1 MRISLKHLIVPSIPL
16 AVLLVGCCYA
26 FWGVDYFFPLQM
38 HSNTIY
44 NPIAERVQNIFL
56 ENSFLINA
64 LSGLI
69 TLLNAFLLVQL
80 NNRFALIRTRTFLP
94 VIIYLFLI
102 GIWEKTHLNVSSH
115 LALTIFILGL
125 FNFFSM
131 SHNKNATEQ
140 AFMGSFFVALAGLLV
155 FPYLY
160 LIPVCWIGFMMLR
173 SFSLRTFLASLFGI
187 LAPWVIFLSYLYF
200 IHKLNILWTVFSGFN
215 LSFSLQSLS
224 LIELIYTGL
233 MLIILIIAIVGIFS
247 NSNQASIQTRNKLN
261 FLLWLIAVTLF
272 VAIFSIDQLSMFL
285 PLLALIYALLVSHPF
300 TLIKNKIYS
309 TLFLVF
315 VVLNISFVIIKHLF

>member
-1 MRISLKHLIVPSIPL
+1 MRVSLKHLIVPSIPL
-16 AVLLVGCCYA
+16 AVLLIGCCYV
-26 FWGVDYFFPLQM
+26 FWGVDYFFPLQT

-44 NPIAERVQNIFL
+44 NPIAERVQNLFL
-56 ENSFLINA
+56 ENPLLINF

-69 TLLNAFLLVQL
+69 TLMNAFLLVQL

-102 GIWEKTHLNVSSH
+102 GIWEKTHLNISSH

-131 SHNKNATEQ
+131 SHNKNATEL
-140 AFMGSFFVALAGLLV
+140 AFMGSFFVALAGLIV
-155 FPYLY
+155 FPYLF

-173 SFSLRTFLASLFGI
+173 SFSLRTFLASLFGS

-215 LSFSLQSLS
+215 LSFSLQNLS

-261 FLLWLIAVTLF
+261 FLLWLIAATLF

-315 VVLNISFVIIKHLF
+315 VVLNISFVIIKHIF

>member
-64 LSGLI
+64 LIGLI

-102 GIWEKTHLNVSSH
+102 GICEKTHLNVSSH